1 MRRILGGV
9 VALEALVYEGVNA
22 TPSDNPGPM
31 PNLDAAAQLTKRPAL
46 AADDHSH
53 LLWVAGAVLALI
65 AVRLVAAALIDLS
78 PDETYYFDWSRFPAW
93 SYYDHPPMVAWWI
106 AAGTTLFGDG
116 AFGVRVVTVLSAIL
130 TSIAVYLT
138 ARILFDRAVAER
150 SVLWINVTLLIGVG
164 GFTATPDAPAVMFWT
179 LAVLAFALVVHT
191 RHGAWWL
198 AVGLFAGLGVASKLT
213 DLFLGLGVLLCLLAM
228 RDLRRWLVSPWA
240 WAGGAMAVL
249 VLVPMLLWNA
259 DHHWV
264 TLTKQFGR
272 VTTGTFEPLK
282 FPEFVITQFAVLNPL
297 MAMFVGLGAAVWIG
311 RKRNY
316 PIGGIGLLI
325 VTVLPLVVY
334 MAVHSFHEQ
343 IQGHWLAP
351 IFPTLAIVA
360 AAAASAPAA
369 ERWSGLRSF
378 VFPVGVAL
386 SLIGI
391 VAAANPGNMISYKVD
406 AGQVIRGWDEVA
418 AEANAMR
425 QAAGAD
431 WIAVT
436 HYGVASE
443 IAYHLRGKG
452 VPIIPILE
460 RERYAYAPSPDPAL
474 LGKPALIISLTDFT
488 GSCFTDIQKYGM
500 IARKSGNE
508 TIEAFS
514 ASLGAGAKS
523 SAFDPGCDR

>member
-1 MRRILGGV
+1 M
-9 VALEALVYEGVNA
+9 
-22 TPSDNPGPM
+22 PS
-31 PNLDAAAQLTKRPAL
+31 LDAASELTTRPAS
-46 AADDHSH
+46 AADDNHH
-53 LLWVAGAVLALI
+53 LLWVTAAILALI
-65 AVRLVAAALIDLS
+65 AIRLVAAALIDLS

-106 AAGTTLFGDG
+106 AAGTALFGDG
-116 AFGVRVVTVLSAIL
+116 AFGVRVVTVLSAIP

-138 ARILFDRAVAER
+138 GKILFDRTVAER
-150 SVLWINVTLLIGVG
+150 SVLWINVTLLIAVG
-164 GFTATPDAPAVMFWT
+164 GFTATPDAPAVMFWA
-179 LAVLAFALVVHT
+179 LAILAFALVVRT
-191 RHGAWWL
+191 GNGAWWL

-213 DLFLGLGVLLCLLAM
+213 DLFLGLGILLCLFAM
-228 RDLRRWLVSPWA
+228 RDLRRWVKSPWT
-240 WAGGAMAVL
+240 WAGGAVAVL

-259 DHHWV
+259 DHNWV

-282 FPEFVITQFAVLNPL
+282 FPEFIVTQFAVLNPL
-297 MAMFVGLGAAVWIG
+297 MAMFVGLGAVVWIG
-311 RKRNY
+311 RKRTY
-316 PIGGIGLLI
+316 PIGGIVLLLA
-325 VTVLPLVVY
+325 TVLPLIIY

-351 IFPTLAIVA
+351 IFPTLAVVA
-360 AAAASAPAA
+360 AAAASTPLA
-369 ERWSGLRSF
+369 ERWSGLRAI

-391 VAAANPGNMISYKVD
+391 VIAANPGNLISYRID

-418 AEANAMR
+418 AEADTMR
-425 QAAGAD
+425 KAAGAD

-452 VPIIPILE
+452 VPVVPIAE

-474 LGKPALIISLTDFT
+474 LGKPALIISLTDFS
-488 GSCFTDIQKYGM
+488 GPCFAEIRKLGT
-500 IARKSGNE
+500 IARKSGTE

-514 ASLGAGAKS
+514 ASLGTGAKP